1 MAEEINIEN
10 VANITD
16 YLADIEKTGKS
27 SVYTPIYPQV
37 YEGRQVIINSDRL
50 IFNAKQDSIL
60 FSSNKII
67 GFNTNGSF
75 HFDSEKNFIVNS
87 NKIVLGIKNT
97 ADGATIYGQEPA
109 VLGNQMEEFISELI
123 DAVIHLTQDVETK
136 VSFID
141 GSGKETGYNPNNERA
156 FQTTVAMLNKLRSS
170 FAGKCKSTTVLL
182 K

>member
-1 MAEEINIEN
+1 MDFTPEDTNIYDN
-10 VANITD
+10 NQI
-16 YLADIEKTGKS
+16 
-27 SVYTPIYPQV
+27 
-37 YEGRQVIINSDRL
+37 IINSDRL

-87 NKIVLGIKNT
+87 NKIILGLKNT
-97 ADGATIYGQEPA
+97 PDGTIIYGQEPA
-109 VLGNQMEEFISELI
+109 LLGNQTEEWISDLI
-123 DAVIHLTQDVETK
+123 DTI

-141 GSGKETGYNPNNERA
+141 SSGNPTGYNSENKIA
-156 FQTTVAMLNKLRSS
+156 FQTTVDMLDNLRTS
-170 FAGKCKSTTVLL
+170 FAIKCKSQTVLL

>member
-1 MAEEINIEN
+1 MNFTPEDTNIYDDN
-10 VANITD
+10 QI
-16 YLADIEKTGKS
+16 
-27 SVYTPIYPQV
+27 
-37 YEGRQVIINSDRL
+37 IINSDRL

-87 NKIVLGIKNT
+87 NKIILGLKKT
-97 ADGATIYGQEPA
+97 ADGAIIYGQEPA
-109 VLGNQMEEFISELI
+109 ILGHQMDEFISELI
-123 DAVIHLTQDVETK
+123 DAIIHLTEDIETK

-141 GSGKETGYNPNNERA
+141 SSGTPTGYNPENKIA
-156 FQTTVAMLNKLRSS
+156 LSTTVAMLEELRKS
-170 FAGKCKSTTVLL
+170 FSGKCKSQTVLL

>member
-1 MAEEINIEN
+1 MDFTPEDTNIYDN
-10 VANITD
+10 NQI
-16 YLADIEKTGKS
+16 
-27 SVYTPIYPQV
+27 
-37 YEGRQVIINSDRL
+37 IINSDRL

-87 NKIVLGIKNT
+87 NKIILGLKNT
-97 ADGATIYGQEPA
+97 PDGTIIYGQEPA
-109 VLGNQMEEFISELI
+109 LLGNQTEEWISDLI
-123 DAVIHLTQDVETK
+123 DTIQHLMEDVETK

-141 GSGKETGYNPNNERA
+141 SSGNPTGYNSENKIA
-156 FQTTVAMLNKLRSS
+156 FQTTVDMLDNLRTS
-170 FAGKCKSTTVLL
+170 FAIKCKSQTVLL